1 MSGQGS
7 TSSSWKLWAV
17 IGGLVALPVC
27 LCAFCV
33 VSGLGATL
41 LGTVGLVGLIAG
53 EVRPAQEAA
62 EQFLSALR
70 DERWEAAYARC
81 APSFQRQLGGPE
93 ELARRHGGDRRPVQ
107 WSFSR
112 RSVEVKNGIR
122 QAHLEGT
129 LTTASGEKYAFSIEL
144 RTRAVGSGE
153 AWEIHAFMTE

>member
-33 VSGLGATL
+33 ISGLGATL

-70 DERWEAAYARC
+70 DERWEDAYARC
-81 APSFQRQLGGPE
+81 APSLQRQLGGPE
-93 ELARRHGGDRRPVQ
+93 ELARRYRGDHRPAE
-107 WSFSR
+107 WSFSNW
-112 RSVEVKNGIR
+112 SVEVKNGVR
-122 QAHLEGT
+122 QATLGGT
-129 LTTASGEKYAFSIEL
+129 LTTAGGEKFAFSMEL
-144 RTRAVGSGE
+144 RTRTVGSGE
-153 AWEIHAFMTE
+153 VWEVSAFRTD